1 MSHHYI
7 LYDINVS
14 FSPDLIK
21 VYVGNPHSVFAIKY
35 ESLRQQ
41 SKLLFDGVRLQG
53 KEWYL
58 MHPVLSELSALDFG
72 SVAEYLNHSEFKP
85 NLLHEGTD
93 RERLENMNSED
104 DMSAAIIQCGYLY
117 GIAQKLELPGL
128 QDLCFRKLKALP
140 ALPSEELVLIAKR
153 MFSSWQFNDR
163 AVRDYFVEC
172 IAKKYYTLWE
182 EDSKDFRTLLTGC
195 SELAMAI
202 HKRLGDGIEMEKP
215 FEKIEDHS
223 EGAADDS

>member
-1 MSHHYI
+1 M
-7 LYDINVS
+7 V
-14 FSPDLIK
+14 K

-35 ESLRQQ
+35 ESLGQQ

-58 MHPVLSELSALDFG
+58 MHPVLSQLSVSDFG

-104 DMSAAIIQCGYLY
+104 DMAAAAIQCGYLY
-117 GIAQKLELPGL
+117 GTAQILEIPGL

-153 MFSSWQFNDR
+153 MLSNWQSNDDE
-163 AVRDYFVEC
+163 VRNHFVGC
-172 IAKKYYTLWE
+172 IARKYYTLWE
-182 EDSKDFRTLLTGC
+182 EDSKGFRTLLTEC
-195 SELAMAI
+195 KELAMAV
-202 HKRLGDGIEMEKP
+202 HSGLGYGLDSFYKS
-215 FEKIEDHS
+215 KDHS
-223 EGAADDS
+223 EGAVDDS